1 MTKRKKDF
9 WERQGD
15 QPIRFRIWDKAI
27 KSFVCGPG
35 QLKTQD
41 DGSMEMEI
49 VGMTSKNVIQ
59 QCTWCRDRH
68 DNLIFEGDILE
79 TNESG
84 WRGVVIYCDGQ
95 FALEDTT
102 GGFSRWPDWEECKV
116 IGNVYQNPELI
127 P

>member
-1 MTKRKKDF
+1 MTKSKKEF
-9 WERQGD
+9 WLRQND
-15 QPIRFRIWDKAI
+15 NHLTFRLWDAD
-27 KSFVCGPG
+27 SQEFYAAGE
-35 QLKTQD
+35 LEYHND
-41 DGSMEMEI
+41 E
-49 VGMTSKNVIQ
+49 NVALVYPNDMVLQ
-59 QCTWCRDRH
+59 QCTGCEDKNGRM
-68 DNLIFEGDILE
+68 IFEGDILE

-95 FALEDTT
+95 FALEDTA